1 MHTLNTFF
9 NTQAEST
16 DWVSNITKSKE
27 FAQAKQRI
35 AQELKGFTV
44 PPSFYE
50 LMILKLTEALD
61 IDIGDILVWGWRKQ
75 REIVQYR
82 GKENPPGGAHNVP
95 LLEHTL
101 VSKHSPTLQPVVNSV
116 RLAKLKFDILLKL
129 KMNSAVLIIRDGKIM
144 AVQTGNCVGNG
155 SIAYA
160 GFTLLEK
167 KTAPVNLPGSI
178 VFKEG
183 IPI

>member
-1 MHTLNTFF
+1 MQTLNTFF
-9 NTQAEST
+9 NTGAEST

-27 FAQAKQRI
+27 FVQARQRI

-50 LMILKLTEALD
+50 LMILKLTEAMD
-61 IDIGDILVWGWRKQ
+61 IDIGNILIWGWRKQ

-82 GKENPPGGAHNVP
+82 NKENPPGGSHNVP

-101 VSKHSPTLQPVVNSV
+101 ASKHSPTLQPVVNGV
-116 RLAKLKFDILLKL
+116 RLARLKFDINLKL
-129 KMNSAVLIIRDGKIM
+129 KIYGAVLIIRDGKIM
-144 AVQTGNCVGNG
+144 QVLTGNCVGNG

-160 GFTLLEK
+160 GFAILEK
-167 KTAPVNLPGSI
+167 KTAPINLPGSL